1 MTDLVNPVFEPA
13 AFEIRLLHARLG
25 RAVQH
30 YKTFG
35 HVWAEYLEGRPHLL
49 EHAAE
54 DNGTI
59 AVRLRRAK
67 PLPVELSLAFGEL
80 LYELR
85 AALDNCLYAV
95 AVLVSGQNP
104 PPSAARLEWPIRL
117 TPADWKS
124 QAARY
129 RDLPCE
135 IIEALEAIQP
145 YHAQLPEWNCLAIL
159 HELARVDRHRSMHGL
174 GLYLSKFRL
183 LADQGLVEVLDTGT
197 PGIVD
202 DGAEIM
208 RMRVTGGVELSPT
221 NFDLQLEF
229 DVDVT
234 DVRDSIGPSGVI
246 GRPWGP
252 LDTRLRSLIKATRE
266 YTTGFL
272 EIASDYARKG
282 DGRRNMANVR

>member
-1 MTDLVNPVFEPA
+1 MTDSVNLDFEA
-13 AFEIRLLHARLG
+13 TAFDVRLLHARLD
-25 RAVQH
+25 RAVEH

-35 HVWAEYLEGRPHLL
+35 HVWADYLEGRPHLL
-49 EHAAE
+49 EHTAE
-54 DNGTI
+54 EDGTT
-59 AVRLRRAK
+59 AVRLRRLE

-117 TPADWKS
+117 TPIEWKS

-129 RDLPCE
+129 RDLPRE

-145 YHAQLPEWNCLAIL
+145 YQAQFPDWNCLAIL

-174 GLYLSKFRL
+174 GLYLSNFRL
-183 LADQGLVEVLDTGT
+183 RADQELVEVLDTGT

-202 DGAEIM
+202 DGAELV
-208 RMRVTGGVELSPT
+208 RMRVADGVELSPT

-234 DVRDSIGPSGVI
+234 DVRDSPGPTGVI

-252 LDTRLRSLIKATRE
+252 LDTRLRSLIRATRE
-266 YTTGFL
+266 YTTGLL
-272 EIASDYARKG
+272 EIAGDYARKG
-282 DGRRNMANVR
+282 ERPEQHG

>member
-1 MTDLVNPVFEPA
+1 MTSAVNPDFKS
-13 AFEIRLLHARLG
+13 AFDVRLLHARLD
-25 RAVQH
+25 RAVEH

-35 HVWAEYLEGRPHLL
+35 HLWADYLEGRPHSL
-49 EHAAE
+49 EHTAE
-54 DNGTI
+54 KDGTTV
-59 AVRLRRAK
+59 VRLRRLK

-95 AVLVSGQNP
+95 AVLISGQNP

-117 TPADWKS
+117 TPVEWKK
-124 QAARY
+124 QATRY

-135 IIEALEAIQP
+135 ITEALEAIQP
-145 YHAQLPEWNCLAIL
+145 YQAQCPDWNCLGIL

-174 GLYLSKFRL
+174 GLYLSNFRL
-183 LADQGLVEVLDTGT
+183 WADLELVEVLDTGT

-202 DGAEIM
+202 DGTELV
-208 RMRVTGGVELSPT
+208 RMRVSDGVELSPT

-229 DVDVT
+229 DVDIT
-234 DVRDSIGPSGVI
+234 DVRDSLGPTGVT

-252 LDTRLRSLIKATRE
+252 LDTRLRSLITATRE
-266 YTTGFL
+266 YTTGLL
-272 EIASDYARKG
+272 EIAGDYARKG
-282 DGRRNMANVR
+282 DRPQQHG